1 MLLYLFDYLSQYYSG
16 FNVFQYLTLRII
28 LAALTA
34 LFTSLILGPYII
46 QKLKDANMYQSVRDD
61 GPESHINMVV
71 QKFCYNLFPNTDLS
85 NNINLIAA
93 NRIPLSV
100 SNEFNV
106 PVSKKDQKEKKQEEH
121 LIYLN

>member
-1 MLLYLFDYLSQYYSG
+1 MLLYLFDYLSQYHSG

-61 GPESHINMVV
+61 GPESHIDTKSNTPSMGGLIIIISITISSILWGDI
-71 QKFCYNLFPNTDLS
+71 YNRNIWILLF
-85 NNINLIAA
+85 ILI
-93 NRIPLSV
+93 
-100 SNEFNV
+100 
-106 PVSKKDQKEKKQEEH
+106 K
-121 LIYLN
+121 